1 MNGIYSADGEYM
13 KFHKMFLLDQEPEN
27 WFTTI
32 EKNIRLTIKELLIQS
47 RTSLKKNYK
56 RREKWLDSFPG
67 QITILAALM
76 QWTIDVTRSLIHC
89 RIIDKKIPL
98 KIFRRRH
105 KKVISIYYTFIRY
118 MCLNQTPVI
127 QRSLLII

>member
-1 MNGIYSADGEYM
+1 
-13 KFHKMFLLDQEPEN
+13 MFLLDQEPEN

-32 EKNIRLTIKELLIQS
+32 EKNIRTTIKELLIQS

-56 RREKWLDSFPG
+56 RREKWIDSFPG

-105 KKVISIYYTFIRY
+105 KKVISTSISITK
-118 MCLNQTPVI
+118 
-127 QRSLLII
+127 